1 MSPQPP
7 PGGPGGG
14 LQERRGAT
22 APWFA
27 AAVPGAAVQVTRLR
41 LHAQH
46 TRRQKHQLSCLLGA
60 PAPGGAACQPRSP
73 ADPSLAAASSALPEP
88 GRAARRPKQPLLV
101 LASLPETV
109 PVPPRSPLLWGSS
122 GSTLPSCSEPSAIYS
137 FRPSVTET
145 VSSELYLLC
154 SQALL
159 GRAKSEPVNSPC
171 KANRCNG

>member
-109 PVPPRSPLLWGSS
+109 PVPPVLLSS
-122 GSTLPSCSEPSAIYS
+122 GEALGARYLPAQNPVLFIPSDQVLQKQFPPSCIYCAH
-137 FRPSVTET
+137 R
-145 VSSELYLLC
+145 
-154 SQALL
+154 
-159 GRAKSEPVNSPC
+159 
-171 KANRCNG
+171 RCLDGQNLNL